1 MKKLDAPKN
10 AGYAATIVVVR
21 SITELPNCD
30 NVVGIPMFGYQSI
43 VSKDTKVGEIGI
55 LFSAETQLSEEY
67 ARMNNL
73 HRHGDRNLD
82 QGQAGY
88 LEDSRRVKAIK
99 FRGHQSNALFMP
111 LSSLDY
117 LKINTDELNPGDTF
131 DMIGGHEICRKYL
144 LKEPVEQGIN
154 KNANK
159 TFKRVESKFMP
170 EHYDTDNY
178 FRNNQLIDGNVE
190 VIVTQKLHGTSIRIG
205 NTIVKRKLTLR
216 DKIAKRLG
224 IKVAETEFGHV
235 YGSRKVIKDVNNPY
249 QDHFYSTDLW
259 SEIGKTLDDR
269 VPENFILYGE
279 VIGYTGGANPIQKNY
294 TYDQPEGTNELYIYR
309 VAVITNQG
317 RLIDLPWDA
326 VKAFCSEAGLK
337 FVPELWR
344 GKHEDFYVG
353 EWLDTQYSH
362 MFPQAVPLNKNNKF
376 VDEGVCVRAEGTAP
390 YILKAKSPIFLNH
403 ESKMLDEEVVDVEAE
418 GSLING

>member
-1 MKKLDAPKN
+1 MKKLEAPKN

-21 SITELPNCD
+21 SITDLPNCD

-43 VSKDTKVGEIGI
+43 VSKDTKVGELGI
-55 LFSAETQLSEEY
+55 LFTAETQLSEEY

-82 QGQAGY
+82 QGAAGY

-99 FRGHQSNALFMP
+99 FRGHQSNSLFMP
-111 LSSLDY
+111 LSSLAY
-117 LKINTDELNPGDTF
+117 LGIKPEDLNPGDTF
-131 DMIGGHEICRKYL
+131 DAIGGHEICRKYL

-154 KNANK
+154 KNARK

-178 FRNNQLIDGNVE
+178 FRNNQLIAGNVD

-216 DKIAKRLG
+216 DKIAQRLG
-224 IKVAETEFGHV
+224 VKVSDTEFGHV

-259 SEIGKTLDDR
+259 TEIGKTLDDR

-279 VIGYTGGANPIQKNY
+279 VVGYTGGANPIQKNY
-294 TYDQPEGTNELYIYR
+294 TYDQDEGTNELYIYR

-317 RLIDLPWDA
+317 RLIDLPWDG

-362 MFPQAVPLNKNNKF
+362 MFPQAIPLNKNNKF
-376 VDEGVCVRAEGTAP
+376 VDEGVCIRAEGTAP

-418 GSLING
+418 GSLV